1 MLNRVSEKDSRPRQ
15 RLTQDE
21 RRRQLLGIGLKMLTE
36 RPIQDVALDAVAEE
50 AGISRGLLFHYFPSK
65 TAYYEAVVAA
75 AGRRILRNV
84 TPPDDVT
91 GRAALAA
98 MVEAFVAQIERRH
111 ELYRALVEGSLADV
125 GGAEVAV
132 TLRERLT
139 GIVLDSLATEPDSTT
154 PHPAVVHA
162 WLEYVE
168 DLAVQGTR
176 PAVREQFDAG
186 ATVRHALAALDA
198 LSGVAITPS
207 HFSPQDDGAP
217 RHDCGPDVPK
227 PVTPHDHTSQTP
239 TKE

>member
-125 GGAEVAV
+125 GGAAGAPHRHRPRFACHR
-132 TLRERLT
+132 TRFDDAAPRRRPRLARVRR
-139 GIVLDSLATEPDSTT
+139 GSCRPGHT
-154 PHPAVVHA
+154 PRRA
-162 WLEYVE
+162 
-168 DLAVQGTR
+168 R
-176 PAVREQFDAG
+176 AVRRRRHRPSCAG
-186 ATVRHALAALDA
+186 GARRVERRGDHAVAL
-198 LSGVAITPS
+198 LPPGRRR
-207 HFSPQDDGAP
+207 AP
-217 RHDCGPDVPK
+217 PRLRA
-227 PVTPHDHTSQTP
+227 
-239 TKE
+239 

>member
-1 MLNRVSEKDSRPRQ
+1 M
-15 RLTQDE
+15 TQDE

-84 TPPDDVT
+84 APPDDVT

-98 MVEAFVAQIERRH
+98 MIEAFVAQIARRH
-111 ELYRALVEGSLADV
+111 ELYRALVQGSLADV
-125 GGAEVAV
+125 GGVEVAV

-139 GIVLDSLATEPDSTT
+139 QIVLDSLAAEPDPTT
-154 PHPAVVHA
+154 MPPAAVVHA
-162 WLEYVE
+162 WLAYVE

-176 PAVREQFDAG
+176 PAVREQFDAD

-198 LSGVAITPS
+198 LSGVPFAPPRPS
-207 HFSPQDDGAP
+207 AQDDGAP
-217 RHDCGPDVPK
+217 RRVGGPDVTE
-227 PVTPHDHTSQTP
+227 PVVSPDHASHTP
-239 TKE
+239 TEE

>member
-91 GRAALAA
+91 GH
-98 MVEAFVAQIERRH
+98 EAFVAQIERRH

-139 GIVLDSLATEPDSTT
+139 DIVLDSLATEPDSTT

-162 WLEYVE
+162 WLAYVE

-217 RHDCGPDVPK
+217 RHDCGPDVPQ